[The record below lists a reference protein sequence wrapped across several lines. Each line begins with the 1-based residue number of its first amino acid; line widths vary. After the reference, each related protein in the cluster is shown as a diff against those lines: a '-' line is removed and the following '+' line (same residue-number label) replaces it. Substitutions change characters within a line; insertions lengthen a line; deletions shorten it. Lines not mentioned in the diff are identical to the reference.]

1 MSTMPNPDLPIA
13 GTAIADLR
21 RDYRRSELLEA
32 HAPSDPLVLFDQWFA
47 QAQQAQVPEPN
58 AMTLATINAQGFP
71 SARIVLLKG
80 REQDSFSFF
89 TNYQSDK
96 GQELAAN
103 PHCALVFLWDELERQ
118 VRIEGIA
125 TRLPAAQSDAYFL
138 SRPLGSR
145 IGAWASPQSQVIHS
159 RADIEQRYTDMAE
172 RLGDS
177 PSRPEHWGGYSVS
190 PTMIEFWQGR
200 SSRLHDRLR
209 FERSGEGW
217 HRQRLAP

>member
-1 MSTMPNPDLPIA
+1 MQNADVAIA
-13 GTAIADLR
+13 GTPIADLR

-32 HAPSDPLVLFDQWFA
+32 LAPSDPLVLFDQWFM

-58 AMTLATINAQGFP
+58 AMTLATINAQGHP

-80 REQDSFSFF
+80 REQESFSFF
-89 TNYQSDK
+89 TNYQSYK

-125 TRLPAAQSDAYFL
+125 TRLPAAQSDAYFV

-145 IGAWASPQSQVIHS
+145 IGAWASPQSQPLSS
-159 RADIEQRYTDMAE
+159 RAEIEQRYTDMAE
-172 RLGDS
+172 RLGDA
-177 PSRPEHWGGYSVS
+177 PSRPEHWGGYSVR

-209 FERSGEGW
+209 YERSAEGW